1 MIQFS
6 KRDTFPQM
14 LTFNRSPF
22 RHFVQEV
29 NEIWYPGRA
38 IINLL
43 RYQILLTCCT
53 KWWYSKQLKIS
64 VSSKLFRRKVSLLEN
79 QVEIICS

>member
-6 KRDTFPQM
+6 R
-14 LTFNRSPF
+14 LPF
-22 RHFVQEV
+22 HYFVQEV
-29 NEIWYPGRA
+29 NEIWYPGRT

-43 RYQILLTCCT
+43 RYQILLTSCT
-53 KWWYSKQLKIS
+53 KWWYTNQLKIC
-64 VSSKLFRRKVSLLEN
+64 VSSKLFHGKASLLEN